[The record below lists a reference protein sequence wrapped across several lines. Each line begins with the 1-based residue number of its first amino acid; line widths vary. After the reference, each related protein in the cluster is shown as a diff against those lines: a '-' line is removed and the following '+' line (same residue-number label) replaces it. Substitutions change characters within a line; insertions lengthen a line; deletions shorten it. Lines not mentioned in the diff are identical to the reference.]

1 MKKIC
6 LIMSP
11 SPFLLDERVYMSLG
25 ILTVAAVLEEKGYV
39 VDMLD
44 LSGIKNYLDAIKNYI
59 ALNPDVS
66 TYGITSTTPQI
77 PLVVKINNV
86 IKKAGKRVIAG
97 GPHFTLMNSAHKKE
111 KKNGITGRAT
121 IAVDK
126 LKKIF
131 DTIVCGDG
139 EYAVIEALEGGSK
152 FVDADDKSS
161 SLFLSNEDFTNMP
174 FPARHLVDLDSY
186 NFKIEGRKALT
197 LIGQLGCPFLCTFC
211 SGRNSPTFRK
221 IRTRTVENIV
231 QEIGYMHKTWGI
243 EAFTF
248 YDDELNVTKTFPSLL
263 KALIDYQKKHNV
275 QFGLRG
281 SLKAELFTEE
291 QAELM
296 KLAGFTKLVVGFE
309 SGSPRMLDNIQKK
322 ATKEDNSRCIE
333 LGRKHGLQSKALMSI
348 GHAGESWESI
358 QETKD
363 WLKEIKPDEFDV
375 TIITVIPGSPY
386 YDDAC
391 LIENTGNIGADKID
405 SDKNVYMFEA
415 RNTKDKLY
423 SIEVDN
429 LVEFEY
435 YKGIPGEYN
444 AFVFTDHLS
453 RKDLVTCRDEIDE
466 EVVKFIGHTIHMSVE
481 AQLYEHSM
489 GMLPNFI
496 LRSSPNPEGGDEDYY
511 VKTGI
516 YRQDEDQ
523 DTTPM
528 FGQTK

>member
-1 MKKIC
+1 
-6 LIMSP
+6 
-11 SPFLLDERVYMSLG
+11 MSLD
-25 ILTVAAVLEEKGYV
+25 LLECW
-39 VDMLD
+39 
-44 LSGIKNYLDAIKNYI
+44 I
-59 ALNPDVS
+59 
-66 TYGITSTTPQI
+66 
-77 PLVVKINNV
+77 
-86 IKKAGKRVIAG
+86 
-97 GPHFTLMNSAHKKE
+97 
-111 KKNGITGRAT
+111 
-121 IAVDK
+121 
-126 LKKIF
+126 IF
-131 DTIVCGDG
+131 
-139 EYAVIEALEGGSK
+139 K
-152 FVDADDKSS
+152 
-161 SLFLSNEDFTNMP
+161 
-174 FPARHLVDLDSY
+174 
-186 NFKIEGRKALT
+186 
-197 LIGQLGCPFLCTFC
+197 
-211 SGRNSPTFRK
+211 
-221 IRTRTVENIV
+221 
-231 QEIGYMHKTWGI
+231 
-243 EAFTF
+243 
-248 YDDELNVTKTFPSLL
+248 
-263 KALIDYQKKHNV
+263 
-275 QFGLRG
+275 
-281 SLKAELFTEE
+281 
-291 QAELM
+291 
-296 KLAGFTKLVVGFE
+296 
-309 SGSPRMLDNIQKK
+309 KK
-322 ATKEDNSRCIE
+322 ATREDNSRCIE

-386 YDDAC
+386 YDDAR

-466 EVVKFIGHTIHMSVE
+466 EVVQFLGHTRDMSVE

-496 LRSSPNPEGGDEDYY
+496 LRSSPNPEGGDEEYY

-516 YRQDEDQ
+516 YRQDNDQ
-523 DTTPM
+523 DTTSLPI